1 MKKRLPM
8 LIAFLMLSLA
18 AFGTGGAQAAES
30 SAKFDYHI
38 ADAFIA
44 AATEIPQTGARARA
58 DNGDT
63 VSVTGSGTFNTASMK
78 ATGGGT
84 FEHRDSEGALV
95 GGGTWTATGVESFA
109 PWGCGGGFPPNFCG
123 GLLVLDVHLVATGGA
138 PEADGVLTVSC
149 LIGARVPAGAEEGIT
164 LEVPELGINFDE
176 LIAEASGLTLYRSRS
191 KS

>member
-38 ADAFIA
+38 ADAFIEA
-44 AATEIPQTGARARA
+44 GTGIVQTGARARA
-58 DNGDT
+58 VNGDT

-84 FEHRDSEGALV
+84 FVHRTAGGGPV
-95 GGGTWTATGVESFA
+95 GDGTWTATGVESFT
-109 PWGCGGGFPPNFCG
+109 PWGCGGEAFPPNFCG
-123 GLLVLDVHLVATGGA
+123 GLLVLDVHLVATAGG

-149 LIGARVPAGAEEGIT
+149 LIGARVPPGAEEGIT
-164 LEVPELGINFDE
+164 LDVPGLINFDE
-176 LIAEASGLTLYRSRS
+176 LIAEASGLTLYVSRS
-191 KS
+191 HS